1 VVVGNEDERRV
12 IKMIHDCFFV
22 FFSFTVG
29 LLSCLFFTDFF
40 LYFYCAL
47 FRYVLTMGSPG
58 WGS

>member
-1 VVVGNEDERRV
+1 VGNEDERRV

-40 LYFYCAL
+40 F
-47 FRYVLTMGSPG
+47 VLLLRTF
-58 WGS
+58 